1 MTAAKSE
8 AQWSEHPTPPLPVLM
23 KTRTFSRRTFIQ
35 QALAASA
42 GAAAALKCAPNHL
55 FAAENL
61 LTPNPPSL
69 AVRRSEAKVALVSC
83 RSYGPEV
90 RPALEKC
97 FDLLGGIGS
106 LVKGKTVAVK
116 LNLTNGDFMPFL
128 GRPVG
133 ETFMT
138 HYATAL
144 ALGSLLFAA
153 GARRVRF
160 VESTPS
166 RAALAATLALGDWD
180 VPALTALGK
189 VEFENTRNMGA
200 GKSYS
205 RLRVPN
211 GGCMFSAFELNQAY
225 EQTDVMV
232 SLAKLKLHLTA
243 GVTLSMKN
251 MFGITPNS
259 LYGGQAGSEDA
270 TAGRQPLH
278 SPRGFDK
285 VHPPGLKEGITSTD
299 PTWRVPR
306 VTVDVCAARP
316 VHLAVIDGIMAMTGG
331 EGPWCQETGKVKP
344 TTPGVLIAGL
354 NPVSTD
360 AVATAVM
367 GYPDPRAARG
377 VKPFHDCD
385 NHLLLAEQAGL
396 GIADLAQIDLRGLPI
411 EKARYPYG

>member
-1 MTAAKSE
+1 MRARA
-8 AQWSEHPTPPLPVLM
+8 VN
-23 KTRTFSRRTFIQ
+23 RRMFIQ
-35 QALAASA
+35 QALIAST
-42 GAAAALKCAPNHL
+42 GAAAALRCGPNNL
-55 FAAENL
+55 FAADNL
-61 LTPNPPSL
+61 LAPNPPSL
-69 AVRRSEAKVALVSC
+69 AGRRAEAKVAVVSC
-83 RSYGPEV
+83 RSYGPEMHL
-90 RPALEKC
+90 ALGKC

-116 LNLTNGDFMPFL
+116 LNLTNGEFMNFL

-138 HYATAL
+138 HPATAL
-144 ALGSLLFAA
+144 SLGSLLFAA

-166 RAALAATLALGDWD
+166 RAALAATLTLGDWD

-189 VEFENTRNMGA
+189 VEFENTRNLGS

-205 RLRVPN
+205 HLRVPN
-211 GGCMFSAFELNQAY
+211 GSYMFSAFDLNQAY
-225 EQTDVMV
+225 EQTDVMI

-259 LYGGQAGSEDA
+259 LYGSEAGNEDA
-270 TAGRQPLH
+270 TAGRGPLH
-278 SPRGFDK
+278 SPRGSDK
-285 VHPPGLKEGITSTD
+285 VHLPSLKEGITSAD

-316 VHLAVIDGIMAMTGG
+316 IHLAIIDGIMAMTGG
-331 EGPWCQETGKVKP
+331 EGPWCQEAGRVKL
-344 TTPGVLIAGL
+344 TSPGVLIAGL
-354 NPVSTD
+354 NSVSTD

-377 VKPFHDCD
+377 VKPFQDCD

-396 GIADLAQIDLRGLPI
+396 GIAELARIDLRGVPI

>member
-1 MTAAKSE
+1 
-8 AQWSEHPTPPLPVLM
+8 M
-23 KTRTFSRRTFIQ
+23 KGRGVNRRTFIQ

-42 GAAAALKCAPNHL
+42 GAAASLECAPNRL
-55 FAAENL
+55 FAADNL
-61 LTPNPPSL
+61 LPPNPPSL
-69 AVRRSEAKVALVSC
+69 AGRRSEAKVALVSC
-83 RSYGPEV
+83 RSYGPEL

-116 LNLTNGDFMPFL
+116 LNLTNGDFMNFL
-128 GRPVG
+128 GRSVG

-138 HYATAL
+138 HPATAL

-166 RAALAATLALGDWD
+166 RAALAATLTLGDWD

-189 VEFENTRNMGA
+189 VEFENTRNLGS

-205 RLRVPN
+205 HLRVPN
-211 GGCMFSAFELNQAY
+211 GSYMFSAFDLNQAY
-225 EQTDVMV
+225 EQTDVMI

-259 LYGGQAGSEDA
+259 IYGSEAGNEEA
-270 TAGRQPLH
+270 TAGRGPLH
-278 SPRGFDK
+278 SPRGSDN
-285 VHPPGLKEGITSTD
+285 VHLPNLKEGITSAD

-316 VHLAVIDGIMAMTGG
+316 IHLAIIDGIMAMTGG
-331 EGPWCQETGKVKP
+331 EGSWCQEAGRVKL
-344 TTPGVLIAGL
+344 TSPGVLIAGL
-354 NPVSTD
+354 NPVSAD

-377 VKPFHDCD
+377 MKPFQDCD

-396 GIADLAQIDLRGLPI
+396 GIAELARIDLRGLPI

>member
-1 MTAAKSE
+1 
-8 AQWSEHPTPPLPVLM
+8 M
-23 KTRTFSRRTFIQ
+23 KGSGVNRRTFIQ

-42 GAAAALKCAPNHL
+42 GAAASLECAPNRL
-55 FAAENL
+55 FAADNL
-61 LTPNPPSL
+61 LPPNPPSL
-69 AVRRSEAKVALVSC
+69 AGRRSEAKVALVSC
-83 RSYGPEV
+83 RSYGPEL

-116 LNLTNGDFMPFL
+116 LNLTNGDFMNFL
-128 GRPVG
+128 GRSVG

-138 HYATAL
+138 HPATAL

-166 RAALAATLALGDWD
+166 RAALAATLTLGDWD

-189 VEFENTRNMGA
+189 VEFENTRNLGS

-205 RLRVPN
+205 HLRVPN
-211 GGCMFSAFELNQAY
+211 GSYMFSAFDLNQAY
-225 EQTDVMV
+225 EQTDVMI

-259 LYGGQAGSEDA
+259 IYGSEAGNEEA
-270 TAGRQPLH
+270 TAGRGPLH
-278 SPRGFDK
+278 SPRGSDS
-285 VHPPGLKEGITSTD
+285 VHLPNLKEGITSAD

-316 VHLAVIDGIMAMTGG
+316 IHLAIIDGIMAMTGG
-331 EGPWCQETGKVKP
+331 EGPWCQEAGRVKL
-344 TTPGVLIAGL
+344 TSPGVLIAGL
-354 NPVSTD
+354 NPVSAD

-377 VKPFHDCD
+377 MKPFQDCD

-396 GIADLAQIDLRGLPI
+396 GIAELVRIDLRGLPI

>member
-1 MTAAKSE
+1 
-8 AQWSEHPTPPLPVLM
+8 M
-23 KTRTFSRRTFIQ
+23 KVNSVSRRTFIR

-42 GAAAALKCAPNHL
+42 GAAAAVRCTPYHL
-55 FAAENL
+55 FAADNL
-61 LTPNPPSL
+61 VAANLPSL
-69 AVRRSEAKVALVSC
+69 SSRRSEAKVAIVSC

-90 RPALEKC
+90 RLALEKA
-97 FDLLGGIGS
+97 FDLLGGVGS
-106 LVKGKTVAVK
+106 LVKDKTVTVK

-166 RAALAATLALGDWD
+166 RAALAATLTLGDWD
-180 VPALTALGK
+180 IPALTALGK
-189 VEFENTRNMGA
+189 VEFENTRNLGS
-200 GKSYS
+200 GKSYAH
-205 RLRVPN
+205 LRVPS
-211 GGCMFSAFELNQAY
+211 GGHLFSAFDLNQAY

-232 SLAKLKLHLTA
+232 SLAKLKRHLTA

-251 MFGITPNS
+251 LFGITPNS
-259 LYGGQAGSEDA
+259 LYGSQAGNEDA
-270 TAGRQPLH
+270 TAGRDPLH
-278 SPRGFDK
+278 TSRGFER
-285 VHPPGLKEGITSTD
+285 VRLPGLKEGITLTD
-299 PTWRVPR
+299 PTARVPR
-306 VTVDVCAARP
+306 VTVDICFARP
-316 VHLAVIDGIMAMTGG
+316 IHLAIVDGITAMTGG
-331 EGPWCQETGKVKP
+331 EGPWCQDAGRIKL

-367 GYPDPRAARG
+367 GYPDPRAVRG
-377 VKPFHDCD
+377 VKPFSDCD

-396 GIADLAQIDLRGLPI
+396 GIAELARIDLRGLPI
-411 EKARYPYG
+411 EKALYPYG

>member
-1 MTAAKSE
+1 
-8 AQWSEHPTPPLPVLM
+8 M
-23 KTRTFSRRTFIQ
+23 KGRGVNRRTFIQ

-42 GAAAALKCAPNHL
+42 GAAASLECAPNRL
-55 FAAENL
+55 FAADNL
-61 LTPNPPSL
+61 LPPNPPSL
-69 AVRRSEAKVALVSC
+69 AGRRSEAKVALVSC
-83 RSYGPEV
+83 RSYGPEL

-116 LNLTNGDFMPFL
+116 LNLTNGDFMNFL
-128 GRPVG
+128 GRSVG

-138 HYATAL
+138 HPATAL

-166 RAALAATLALGDWD
+166 RAALAATLTLGDWD

-189 VEFENTRNMGA
+189 VEFENTRNLGS

-205 RLRVPN
+205 HLRVPN
-211 GGCMFSAFELNQAY
+211 GSYMFSAFDLNQAY
-225 EQTDVMV
+225 EQTDVMI

-259 LYGGQAGSEDA
+259 IYGSEAGNEEA
-270 TAGRQPLH
+270 TAGRGPLH
-278 SPRGFDK
+278 SPRGSDN
-285 VHPPGLKEGITSTD
+285 VHLPNLKEGITSAD

-316 VHLAVIDGIMAMTGG
+316 IHLAIIDGIMAMTGG
-331 EGPWCQETGKVKP
+331 EGPWCQEAGRVKL
-344 TTPGVLIAGL
+344 TSPGVLIAGL
-354 NPVSTD
+354 NPVSAD

-377 VKPFHDCD
+377 MKPFQDCD

-396 GIADLAQIDLRGLPI
+396 GIAELVRIDLRGLPI

>member
-1 MTAAKSE
+1 
-8 AQWSEHPTPPLPVLM
+8 M
-23 KTRTFSRRTFIQ
+23 KGSGVNRRTFIQ

-42 GAAAALKCAPNHL
+42 GAAASLECAPNRL
-55 FAAENL
+55 FAADNL
-61 LTPNPPSL
+61 LPPNPPSL
-69 AVRRSEAKVALVSC
+69 AGRRSEAKVALVSC
-83 RSYGPEV
+83 RSYGPEL

-116 LNLTNGDFMPFL
+116 LNLTNGDFMNFL
-128 GRPVG
+128 GRSVG

-138 HYATAL
+138 HPATAL

-166 RAALAATLALGDWD
+166 RAALAATLTLGDWD

-189 VEFENTRNMGA
+189 VEFENTRNLGS

-205 RLRVPN
+205 HLRVPN
-211 GGCMFSAFELNQAY
+211 GSYMFSAFDLNQAY
-225 EQTDVMV
+225 EQTDVMI

-259 LYGGQAGSEDA
+259 IYGSEAGNEEA
-270 TAGRQPLH
+270 TAGRGPLH
-278 SPRGFDK
+278 SPRGSDN
-285 VHPPGLKEGITSTD
+285 VHLPNLKEGITSAD

-316 VHLAVIDGIMAMTGG
+316 IHLAIIDGIMAMTGG
-331 EGPWCQETGKVKP
+331 EGPWCQEAGRVKL
-344 TTPGVLIAGL
+344 TSPGVLIAGL
-354 NPVSTD
+354 NPVSAD

-367 GYPDPRAARG
+367 GYPDARAARG
-377 VKPFHDCD
+377 MKPFQDCD

-396 GIADLAQIDLRGLPI
+396 GIAELARIDLRGLPI

>member
-1 MTAAKSE
+1 
-8 AQWSEHPTPPLPVLM
+8 M
-23 KTRTFSRRTFIQ
+23 KGRGVNRRTFIQ
-35 QALAASA
+35 QALTASASAAAS
-42 GAAAALKCAPNHL
+42 LTCAPNHL
-55 FAAENL
+55 FAADNL
-61 LTPNPPSL
+61 LPPNPPSL
-69 AVRRSEAKVALVSC
+69 AGRRSEAKVALVSC
-83 RSYGPEV
+83 RSYGPEL

-116 LNLTNGDFMPFL
+116 LNLTNGDFMNFL

-138 HYATAL
+138 HPATAL

-166 RAALAATLALGDWD
+166 RAVLAATLTLGDWD

-189 VEFENTRNMGA
+189 VEFENTRNLGS

-205 RLRVPN
+205 NLRVPY
-211 GGCMFSAFELNQAY
+211 GGYMFSAFDLNLAY
-225 EQTDVMV
+225 EQTDVMI

-259 LYGGQAGSEDA
+259 LYGSEAGNEEA
-270 TAGRQPLH
+270 TAGRGPLH
-278 SPRGFDK
+278 SPRGSDN
-285 VHPPGLKEGITSTD
+285 VHLPSLKGGITSAD

-306 VTVDVCAARP
+306 ITVDVCAARP
-316 VHLAVIDGIMAMTGG
+316 IHLAIIDGITAMTGG
-331 EGPWCQETGKVKP
+331 EGPWCQEAGRVKL
-344 TTPGVLIAGL
+344 TSPGVLIAGL

-367 GYPDPRAARG
+367 GYADPRASRG
-377 VKPFHDCD
+377 MKPFQDCD

-396 GIADLAQIDLRGLPI
+396 GIAELARIDLRGVPI
-411 EKARYPYG
+411 EKARYSYG

>member
-1 MTAAKSE
+1 MFGSIRLAGT
-8 AQWSEHPTPPLPVLM
+8 VM
-23 KTRTFSRRTFIQ
+23 KGSGVNRRTFIQ

-42 GAAAALKCAPNHL
+42 GAAASLECAPNRL
-55 FAAENL
+55 FAADNL
-61 LTPNPPSL
+61 LPPNPPSL
-69 AVRRSEAKVALVSC
+69 AGRRSEAKVALVSC
-83 RSYGPEV
+83 RSYGPEL

-116 LNLTNGDFMPFL
+116 LNLTNGDFMNFL
-128 GRPVG
+128 GRSVG

-138 HYATAL
+138 HPATAL

-166 RAALAATLALGDWD
+166 RAALAATLTLGDWD

-189 VEFENTRNMGA
+189 VEFENTRNLGS

-205 RLRVPN
+205 HLRVPN
-211 GGCMFSAFELNQAY
+211 GSYMFSAFDLNQAY
-225 EQTDVMV
+225 EQTDVMI

-259 LYGGQAGSEDA
+259 IYGSEAGNEEA
-270 TAGRQPLH
+270 TAGRGPLH
-278 SPRGFDK
+278 SPRGSDN
-285 VHPPGLKEGITSTD
+285 VHLPNLKEGITSAD

-316 VHLAVIDGIMAMTGG
+316 IHLAIIDGIMAMTGG
-331 EGPWCQETGKVKP
+331 EGPWCQEAGRVKL
-344 TTPGVLIAGL
+344 TSPGVLIAGL
-354 NPVSTD
+354 NPVSAD

-377 VKPFHDCD
+377 MKPFQDCD

-396 GIADLAQIDLRGLPI
+396 GIAELVRIDLRGLPI